1 MQEDVEEGR
10 RFQQQGLEGLV
21 VVQGPS
27 GQVATQ
33 VEEASELLVDEL
45 MAARVEWRQE
55 EYLLQRLVETS
66 SPSYWSVW

>member
-27 GQVATQ
+27 EQVATQ

-45 MAARVEWRQE
+45 MAARVERR
-55 EYLLQRLVETS
+55 RLV
-66 SPSYWSVW
+66 YL